1 MGWVISEASEWED
14 YSNYLGEGVAISR
27 DWVATHFLAFYGQ
40 PQNYRGAC
48 EYVI

>member
-1 MGWVISEASEWED
+1 MGESFHLFQGKGKRFQESEG
-14 YSNYLGEGVAISR
+14 NV
-27 DWVATHFLAFYGQ
+27 HFLAFYGQ